1 MGGFGSTVIPRIQR
15 QLPRRAKKM
24 ARIIPVVVVV
34 CASMFLSTALVC
46 RSEERKPA
54 PEAAKAQADLPS
66 IDTIIARTE
75 DKMKDVQD
83 IVADL
88 RMTASV
94 PGLAQPVTVVGSLK
108 CLSPG
113 MFLMEGKTAKTP
125 DSNEEPSLKAIKIV
139 LKGGIIH
146 TVFESPEKGKTTCI
160 KMDYA
165 DFAKIK
171 KEYAD
176 VPDFKMETPRL
187 PDYIHYLKNEK
198 SGGATLKV
206 LSVRD
211 NLATVECNSPDSG
224 WVVKTDTY
232 RDGVLDS
239 TIELSNVRTNTG
251 LNEKE
256 FEFTPPADIKVL
268 DAAKMFRGM
277 AESSRKWAERQKEE
291 KKAKE

>member
-1 MGGFGSTVIPRIQR
+1 
-15 QLPRRAKKM
+15 M
-24 ARIIPVVVVV
+24 ARISLMGVVV
-34 CASMFLSTALVC
+34 CASMFLLTALVC
-46 RSEERKPA
+46 RSEEQKPA

-75 DKMKDVQD
+75 DKMRDVQD

-88 RMTASV
+88 RMTVSV

-108 CLSPG
+108 GLSPG
-113 MFLMEGKTAKTP
+113 MFLIEGKTEKAP
-125 DSNEEPSLKAIKIV
+125 DSNEEPPLKAVKFV

-146 TVFESPEKGKTTCI
+146 SVYELPEKEKSVCI
-160 KMDYA
+160 KVDHAEMM
-165 DFAKIK
+165 KIK

-176 VPDFKMETPRL
+176 VPNLKMEMARL

-224 WVVKTDTY
+224 QRVVAVLDLKNGWVVKTDTY
-232 RDGVLDS
+232 RNGVLDS

-268 DAAKMFRGM
+268 DAAKMFRDL